1 MLHGSGAQPAAWD
14 AYFLYH
20 HGQRYDAHC
29 AACPQT
35 TALVERMPLSRIRE
49 HGPETLFSVLRP
61 GTHILP
67 HRGVTNTRLV
77 AHLPLIVPKGCA
89 LNVGGEIHEWQEGRC
104 ATFDDTF
111 EHEAWNRSD
120 ETCVVLIYGLLEPR
134 PQRVGAHRHRH
145 LGRRHRRLQP
155 QLRVAGG
162 VR

>member
-1 MLHGSGAQPAAWD
+1 M
-14 AYFLYH
+14 
-20 HGQRYDAHC
+20 
-29 AACPQT
+29 T
-35 TALVERMPLSRIRE
+35 LSRIRE

-67 HRGVTNTRLV
+67 DRGVTNTRLV

-120 ETCVVLIYGLLEPR
+120 QTRVVLIYGLLEPR